1 MVNHSFLNIQLDK
14 KLHKSLSKS
23 QCPQSPC
30 IPGWYL
36 RYLWLTFWET
46 FKNQNHP
53 VDNKPCILFLKIR
66 RIWRN
71 PPNFTKCVLYNHL
84 RLIFKKIYTCSVLKT
99 KQANEHWI
107 TLAYYLLDARILFAD
122 IKKTGITSSSLYMEN
137 LKIMRFFPIF
147 SWFFIKLLPHHLFT
161 AAIKKH
167 WFQLKWI
174 KMKKKK
180 AVIKLCPKNFFNYR
194 LFEVDLYYWE
204 APRYRG
210 FNEKDF

>member
-1 MVNHSFLNIQLDK
+1 MCALQSLAFDIQENLHMFCFENQTGKRTLDNPRVLFTWCKDSFCW
-14 KLHKSLSKS
+14 HK
-23 QCPQSPC
+23 
-30 IPGWYL
+30 
-36 RYLWLTFWET
+36 
-46 FKNQNHP
+46 
-53 VDNKPCILFLKIR
+53 
-66 RIWRN
+66 
-71 PPNFTKCVLYNHL
+71 
-84 RLIFKKIYTCSVLKT
+84 
-99 KQANEHWI
+99 
-107 TLAYYLLDARILFAD
+107 
-122 IKKTGITSSSLYMEN
+122 KKTGITSSSLYMKN